1 MEKLKMENGFHGIN
15 DSFIHQASLFIKAYK
30 WNKSLYLPLLCLV
43 FFEGKCATFGTCL
56 ALIGTKNRL
65 KSLEV
70 TIIEAPK
77 IRDLQPFSHFTKNY

>member
-1 MEKLKMENGFHGIN
+1 MENGFHGIN

-56 ALIGTKNRL
+56 ALIGTENRL
-65 KSLEV
+65 KSLEDAKS
-70 TIIEAPK
+70 EDSK
-77 IRDLQPFSHFTKNY
+77 IAEIQPFSHFTKSC